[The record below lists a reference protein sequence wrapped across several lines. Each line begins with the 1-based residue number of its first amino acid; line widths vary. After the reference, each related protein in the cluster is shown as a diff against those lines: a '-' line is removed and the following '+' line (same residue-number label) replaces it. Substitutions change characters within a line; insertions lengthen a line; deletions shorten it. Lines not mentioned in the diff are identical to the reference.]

1 MRWLKESDDHDRSPS
16 PGRPTSSV
24 EAVSHA
30 ANLPTR
36 RMFTANML
44 LLLLAA
50 AIYEYRLNNV
60 AVALPNLL
68 TDTVSS
74 TQAELARSLPFRF
87 GANTDIGIS
96 DTNRSS
102 SIQNID
108 TMGFFA
114 NLQPARMGS
123 VGAADP
129 GRTSANDLTAARDR
143 VREAKQFARVPY
155 GVALERLGLASTHA
169 REMQHAPLF
178 QAVFDYR
185 QGAAETGTIGGAS
198 FTEIWAS
205 RERTPHDVV
214 LEMSDNPARDPLLT
228 VKLQTS
234 LYGPEDP
241 RAFLDA
247 YVSVLTEVSTK
258 TALRVDEGRLG
269 I

>member
-1 MRWLKESDDHDRSPS
+1 
-16 PGRPTSSV
+16 
-24 EAVSHA
+24 
-30 ANLPTR
+30 
-36 RMFTANML
+36 ML

-50 AIYEYRLNNV
+50 AIYEYHLNNV

-102 SIQNID
+102 SIQNTD
-108 TMGFFA
+108 TTGFFA

-123 VGAADP
+123 IGAADP
-129 GRTSANDLTAARDR
+129 GRAFANDLTAARDR
-143 VREAKQFARVPY
+143 VREAKQYARVPY

-185 QGAAETGTIGGAS
+185 QGAAETGTIVGAS
-198 FTEIWAS
+198 FTKIRAS

-247 YVSVLTEVSTK
+247 YVSVLTEVSTN